1 MGKAQIDL
9 CPNTGDSEGVCCVN
23 VPERLLLEFVMLY
36 SKVFCACPNFSRLP
50 LILLGTLLLTCQLGI
65 AQVNEQ
71 YPQTQA
77 NDLIGGNMGLP
88 SSTADNS
95 LINPDAITPPLP
107 DPKLSPAEA
116 AELVRKKV
124 GGQVMSVNTQ
134 QHDSG
139 VVYGVK
145 VLNDGRMRVI
155 HVDGQTGRL
164 LN

>member
-1 MGKAQIDL
+1 
-9 CPNTGDSEGVCCVN
+9 
-23 VPERLLLEFVMLY
+23 MLY
-36 SKVFCACPNFSRLP
+36 SKVFCVCPNVSRLP
-50 LILLGTLLLTCQLGI
+50 LLVLGTLLLTCQLGI

-71 YPQTQA
+71 DPQA
-77 NDLIGGNMGLP
+77 PSNNLIGGNMGLP
-88 SSTADNS
+88 SSTPDNS
-95 LINPDAITPPLP
+95 LINPDAVSPQLP
-107 DPKLSPAEA
+107 TPKLSPAEA